1 MGRGWGWLKREG
13 TYVHLGL
20 IHVVVWQKPTQ
31 YHKAIILQLRKKEEP
46 NSNHMQRIMDKAF
59 EKYLDHYREIRKKF
73 YSHAVMHLKS
83 ALSPLYLLQHFIS
96 DFKKELS

>member
-1 MGRGWGWLKREG
+1 
-13 TYVHLGL
+13 
-20 IHVVVWQKPTQ
+20 
-31 YHKAIILQLRKKEEP
+31 
-46 NSNHMQRIMDKAF
+46 MQRIMDKAF

-73 YSHAVMHLKS
+73 YSHAIMHLKS

>member
-1 MGRGWGWLKREG
+1 
-13 TYVHLGL
+13 
-20 IHVVVWQKPTQ
+20 
-31 YHKAIILQLRKKEEP
+31 
-46 NSNHMQRIMDKAF
+46 MQRIMDKAF
-59 EKYLDHYREIRKKF
+59 EKYLDYYREIRKF